1 MIMTMTRDFFRQPS
15 FHSGGFTL
23 IEVLVAIVILSIGLL
38 GLAGL
43 QAASIRNTG
52 ASGQRSVAIN
62 LAMDISD
69 RMRANP
75 SGLANG
81 DYIYDYGGAANASGV
96 QTATCG
102 TTAGCTVQELA
113 RNDIFQWN
121 AALLAQ
127 LPQPAAATVAGVVCV
142 DSTPDDGTPAAP
154 ACDDAVFATTGAGG
168 TAVSI
173 ARTAYSGRLPYVIK
187 IWWVEDRNNPN
198 AQQKRLSVRFEP

>member
-1 MIMTMTRDFFRQPS
+1 MIVRTTDKFGF
-15 FHSGGFTL
+15 SGPQGFSL
-23 IEVLVAIVILSIGLL
+23 IEVLIAVAILSIGLL

-52 ASGQRSVAIN
+52 SSGQRSIAVN
-62 LAMDISD
+62 LAADIAD

-75 SGLANG
+75 TALGAG
-81 DYIYDYGGAANASGV
+81 DYVYDYGANPTGV
-96 QTATCG
+96 QTAAC
-102 TTAGCTVQELA
+102 TTAAGCTPQQLA

-121 AALLAQ
+121 AALLAM
-127 LPQPAAATVAGVVCV
+127 LPQPSAATVGGVICV

-154 ACDDAVFATTGAGG
+154 ACDDLVVAASSAGG
-168 TAVSI
+168 GATVNV
-173 ARTAYSGRLPYVIK
+173 ARTAYGGRVPYVIK